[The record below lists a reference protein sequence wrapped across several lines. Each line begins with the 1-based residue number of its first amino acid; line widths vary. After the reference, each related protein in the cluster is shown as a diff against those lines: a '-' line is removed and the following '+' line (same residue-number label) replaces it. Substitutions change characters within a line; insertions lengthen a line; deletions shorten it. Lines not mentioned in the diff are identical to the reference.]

1 MPLTLCQ
8 GLVIGLDKESRTPT
22 LPTMN
27 GILEELNLSNSFVE
41 TSAINDIN
49 YVSEGFLSRFRY
61 DLKDKEQEGM
71 PNWLKGVLVGV
82 GVAVAALAC
91 VFTCGMAA
99 PLLTGAAISIAAGSA
114 AAFSGI
120 AIGAAVVVGAAA
132 GITSGVIADNR

>member
-8 GLVIGLDKESRTPT
+8 GLVVGLDKKSRTPT

-71 PNWLKGVLVGV
+71 PTWLKGVLVGV
-82 GVAVAALAC
+82 GVAVTALAC

-99 PLLTGAAISIAAGSA
+99 PLLTGAAISIAAGWSA
-114 AAFSGI
+114 ISLGVGI
-120 AIGAAVVVGAAA
+120 AAVGVGAVA
-132 GITSGVIADNR
+132 GITSGIIADSR

>member
-8 GLVIGLDKESRTPT
+8 GLVVGLDKESRTPT

-71 PNWLKGVLVGV
+71 PNWVKGLLVGV
-82 GVAVAALAC
+82 VVGAAVLAC

-99 PLLTGAAISIAAGSA
+99 PLLTGAAISIGAGLS
-114 AAFSGI
+114 AAFSGV
-120 AIGAAVVVGAAA
+120 ATGLAVVAGVATWATTAA
-132 GITSGVIADNR
+132 IADSR